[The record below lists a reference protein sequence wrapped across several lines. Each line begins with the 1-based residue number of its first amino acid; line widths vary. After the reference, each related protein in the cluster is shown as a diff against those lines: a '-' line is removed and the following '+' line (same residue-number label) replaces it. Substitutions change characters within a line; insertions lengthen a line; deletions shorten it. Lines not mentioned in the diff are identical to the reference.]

1 VEEVEEIG
9 VVEVDNVGNNYG
21 DDNNIDGND
30 DISEL
35 ESLNIEKNFITSWNN
50 GRIDYSLKPHI
61 SKENKLHRITKE
73 WNLKKK

>member
-35 ESLNIEKNFITSWNN
+35 EKSNCKPFTIKLRRYEDEK
-50 GRIDYSLKPHI
+50 G
-61 SKENKLHRITKE
+61 EKLDDL
-73 WNLKKK
+73 LKKYQDQGF